1 MTLSNPRS
9 VASSDSP
16 GSQACIRTSWPHR
29 IRPKNFTAMA
39 DIEKYGLIAG
49 NGRFP
54 FLVLE
59 SAREQQV
66 DVVVA
71 AIKEETFPEIE
82 SLGFPVHWMGLG
94 QLGKLIRVFKEAGV
108 SKAIMAGQVRH
119 ARIFGPSLPD
129 LKMIR
134 MLAGLKQKNTDS
146 LISGV
151 AQALQDEGITLVDS
165 TILIRQHI
173 AAKGKVT
180 RRGLDDRE
188 QRDVEFGRPIAHKIA
203 LMDIGQ
209 TIVVRDRAVV
219 AVEAMEGTD
228 AVIHRAGELVRHRNL
243 MVIKVSKPEQDMRFD
258 VPVVGV
264 PTIREMIGAGATALV
279 LDAGRTLIIDR
290 NEFVRLADENDIA
303 VVGLEPMA

>member
-1 MTLSNPRS
+1 
-9 VASSDSP
+9 
-16 GSQACIRTSWPHR
+16 
-29 IRPKNFTAMA
+29 MA
-39 DIEKYGLIAG
+39 ESEKYGLIAG

-59 SAREQQV
+59 SAREKQV

-94 QLGKLIRVFKEAGV
+94 QLAKLIRVFKEAGAT
-108 SKAIMAGQVRH
+108 KAIMAGQVRH

-129 LKMIR
+129 LRMIR
-134 MLAGLKQKNTDS
+134 MLAGLKQKNTDA
-146 LISGV
+146 LINGV
-151 AQALQDEGITLVDS
+151 AEALEDEGITLVDS
-165 TILIRQHI
+165 TILIRQHM
-173 AAKGKVT
+173 AAEGKLT
-180 RRGLDDRE
+180 RRGLDGRE
-188 QRDVEFGRPIAHKIA
+188 QRDVDFGRPIAHRIA

-228 AVIHRAGELVRHRNL
+228 AVIHRAGDLVRRRHL
-243 MVIKVSKPEQDMRFD
+243 TVIKVSKPKQDMRFD

-264 PTIREMIGAGATALV
+264 PTIREMVDAGATALV

-290 NEFVRLADENDIA
+290 NDFVRLADENEIA
-303 VVGLEPMA
+303 VVGFQPMV